1 MAVSTATLRMV
12 LDAQDKA
19 SGVLGSVAGS
29 LGKVAGIAAGAVTG
43 GLAAAGAAMMKLAV
57 DAAALP
63 AIAEGFE
70 NNMEKYGL
78 AAEEMVGR
86 LQEASGGTVSA
97 FELMKR
103 ANLALTGAGKTL
115 GNEFGSKLPQLME
128 IARAAA
134 RNTGQDVDFL
144 FESIVTGIKRGSP
157 MIIDNLGLVLKIS
170 EANDA
175 YAASLGKTAEEL
187 TAEERS
193 IAILNATLEAGQGI
207 LETVNLSQLT
217 AAERIA
223 TLRTRFADL
232 KDSIGVM
239 LQPALERLL
248 GIIEPL
254 LDRLFVFASEH
265 IPLVA
270 DKITDLVSK
279 FGGLVTA
286 ILDTGATSE
295 TTRDALATLV
305 GEETAGKIM
314 NVIGWIEKLRERFNE
329 LKAAFQEGGLRGLL
343 DEIFGE
349 ETAGKI
355 MNVIGWLDKNKVALL
370 GAAAAFFVVLKVA
383 SVVLAVIAVFGAV
396 IALVTS
402 PVFLLAVAIGALVF
416 VIIKYGPQAWQTIL
430 MIGDILR
437 AVFGRIRFV
446 LEQLKHK
453 WEVAW
458 LWFKTAT
465 QVAWE
470 AIVTNIKVK
479 LGKIIS
485 KITGITASIYQAGR
499 DLWQGFWNGIRERYN
514 EFIGWLRKKLDYI
527 TTLTNRI
534 FGNRSP
540 SSVFEGIGENLMAGL
555 ARGIEKGVR
564 LPELALGGTSTGMIA
579 QQSQLTLTAPSA
591 GSRTLNIETVYI
603 NNGMDLARFR
613 AMLKDTLG

>member
-103 ANLALTGAGKTL
+103 ANLALTGAGVTL

-223 TLRTRFADL
+223 NLRTRFADL

-314 NVIGWIEKLRERFNE
+314 NVIGW
-329 LKAAFQEGGLRGLL
+329 
-343 DEIFGE
+343 
-349 ETAGKI
+349 
-355 MNVIGWLDKNKVALL
+355 LDKNKVALL

-383 SVVLAVIAVFGAV
+383 SVVSAVIAGFGAV

-437 AVFGRIRFV
+437 AVFGRIRFE

-499 DLWQGFWNGIRERYN
+499 NLWQGFWNGISERYN

-564 LPELALGGTSTGMIA
+564 LPELALGGMSSTVA
-579 QQSQLTLTAPSA
+579 QRSTVSGISGASSYRGGQIVFNYAPAVSL
-591 GSRTLNIETVYI
+591 GSRAEAEDIIAPMVTQAIRKELI
-603 NNGMDLARFR
+603 NRGL
-613 AMLKDTLG
+613 L